1 MSKFC
6 LFWNKPIDEVDVR
19 EFLVYAI
26 YYSKIFLLSEGEK
39 KSRMN
44 HGQSDTL
51 THCDRVKKR
60 TSLNVITKE
69 WHATVNN
76 KQSQSGRALCEN
88 DDDKHRKVK
97 KRREQQRLRL
107 HRVERVGR
115 FNNKVFRLL
124 NYITT
129 AGCFTV
135 CLHSLSSFYL

>member
-1 MSKFC
+1 
-6 LFWNKPIDEVDVR
+6 
-19 EFLVYAI
+19 
-26 YYSKIFLLSEGEK
+26 
-39 KSRMN
+39 MN

-97 KRREQQRLRL
+97 KKKGAAAFAPPQGRESRTFQQQS
-107 HRVERVGR
+107 
-115 FNNKVFRLL
+115 F
-124 NYITT
+124 
-129 AGCFTV
+129 
-135 CLHSLSSFYL
+135 SLT